1 MTVYTQ
7 SKSVSVGGQTLTVM
21 IRPGVDGMIA
31 DAAGAV
37 LQRARKC
44 LESASGAVCQGSE
57 PSAVAHELARTYF
70 AAGQAL
76 TDGDWNTIR
85 TVITKTR
92 TGLEGDVVIKT
103 GTVLSGAQPQHQ
115 GAVHNRVV
123 SQSDFDGQVPS
134 RPGKSYQTFVGSMKP
149 EHAGIPIRRGA
160 IHLRSD
166 LLSSDPELGIVALI
180 HEATHKYAGTWDY
193 AYFDEETGSR
203 SSPPITDKASAL
215 GNADSY
221 AWFVMFLHVRG
232 ARG

>member
-1 MTVYTQ
+1 MTIYTQ
-7 SKSVSVGGQTLTVM
+7 TKSVSVGGRTLTVM
-21 IRPGVDGMIA
+21 IRPGVDDTIA

-37 LQRARKC
+37 LQRARRC
-44 LESASGAVCQGSE
+44 LETASGAVCHGSE
-57 PSAVAHELARTYF
+57 PSPTARDLARTYF
-70 AAGQAL
+70 SAGQAL
-76 TDGDWNTIR
+76 TEGDWNTIR

-92 TGLEGDVVIKT
+92 TGLEGDVVLKT
-103 GTVLSGAQPQHQ
+103 GTVLKGAMPGHQ
-115 GAVHNRVV
+115 GAVHNTVV
-123 SQSDFDGQVPS
+123 SQAEVDGKVPS
-134 RPGKSYQTFVGSMKP
+134 KPGKSHQTFVGSMKP

-203 SSPPITDKASAL
+203 SVPPITDKTSAL

-221 AWFVMFLHVRG
+221 AWFVMFLHVRS
-232 ARG
+232 ARR